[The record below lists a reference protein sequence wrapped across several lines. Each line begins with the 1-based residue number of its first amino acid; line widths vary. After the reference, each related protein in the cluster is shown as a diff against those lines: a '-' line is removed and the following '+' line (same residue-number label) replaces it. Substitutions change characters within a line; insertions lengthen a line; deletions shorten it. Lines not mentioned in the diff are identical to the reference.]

1 LGNLANVESESR
13 RKALL
18 FSASQKPD
26 LKADLEALYNMDEEE
41 EN

>member
-1 LGNLANVESESR
+1 LGNLAKVNSETR

-26 LKADLEALYNMDEEE
+26 LKLQLEELFGEEE
-41 EN
+41 KEE